1 MNHKG
6 HENEESDHQ
15 PTKLLIV
22 KQILLV
28 PILENVQ
35 TTFWRKCILMSRCK
49 WFISENPSRI
59 ASSNFPEVISCY
71 FCLSEHR
78 TWGMIGRPILAEC
91 SIISALVRLAQRWK
105 LTASQEI
112 IRFVNRHT
120 SLRFSLSFTLKPL
133 HARPMERKRIL
144 ENV

>member
-6 HENEESDHQ
+6 HENEESDRQ
-15 PTKLLIV
+15 PKKLLIV

-28 PILENVQ
+28 LTLENVQ
-35 TTFWRKCILMSRCK
+35 TMSWKISILMSRCK

-78 TWGMIGRPILAEC
+78 T
-91 SIISALVRLAQRWK
+91 
-105 LTASQEI
+105 
-112 IRFVNRHT
+112 
-120 SLRFSLSFTLKPL
+120 
-133 HARPMERKRIL
+133 
-144 ENV
+144 